1 MLSTDDAVFN
11 KLCSSWLSGS
21 AEHPSLMEHMH
32 GSSRKPYSDDA
43 ISQHISSELRLELI
57 TKLRWD
63 TWRRLLVLRVL
74 ISRSMPRESIGG
86 HNAWHR

>member
-11 KLCSSWLSGS
+11 KLYTDWLSGN
-21 AEHPSLMEHMH
+21 EKTPSLLDRVQKSLH
-32 GSSRKPYSDDA
+32 KPDWDDA
-43 ISQHISSELRLELI
+43 VAECLSSEALLELH

-63 TWRRLLVLRVL
+63 TWRRLLRLRVL

-86 HNAWHR
+86 HNAEH